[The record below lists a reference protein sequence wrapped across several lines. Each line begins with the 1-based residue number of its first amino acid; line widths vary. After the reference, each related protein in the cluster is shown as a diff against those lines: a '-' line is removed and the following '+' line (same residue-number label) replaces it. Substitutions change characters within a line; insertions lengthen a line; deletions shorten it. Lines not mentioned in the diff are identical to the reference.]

1 MKAISNRPRAET
13 ILDFSR
19 GPLTEPSMPP
29 QTLSSHPLFLP
40 DETATVALGQRLATG
55 LQSLA
60 FSGGCTSTSQQDTT
74 PSPSASSFFP
84 GLRIHLSGPLG
95 AGKTAL
101 VRAILRGLGY
111 EGRVRSPTYTLLE
124 PYTLAIR
131 NGMLTVY
138 HFDLYRLSHPLEW
151 EELGFRD
158 HLHSGALCL
167 IEWPEQAEPVLA
179 APDCLFT
186 FKLDEAHSVHT
197 IDDTP
202 ALQGATPSPHPSSI
216 ASPGRWIIFEAFSEV
231 GQQYLDLCA

>member
-1 MKAISNRPRAET
+1 VQT

-19 GPLTEPSMPP
+19 EPLTESSMPP

-40 DETATVALGQRLATG
+40 DETATFTLGQRLATG

-60 FSGGCTSTSQQDTT
+60 FSGKYTSTSQQDTT
-74 PSPSASSFFP
+74 SSFFP

-124 PYTLAIR
+124 PYTLAMR
-131 NGMLTVY
+131 KGMLTVY

-151 EELGFRD
+151 EEMGFRD

-179 APDCLFT
+179 PPDCLFT
-186 FKLDEAHSVHT
+186 LKIDEAHSMQT

-202 ALQGATPSPHPSSI
+202 ALQDATPSPHPSSI
-216 ASPGRWIIFEAFSEV
+216 ASPGRSIIFEAFSEV
-231 GQQYLDLCA
+231 GQQYLDLCT